1 MKKLILLL
9 FIPLIS
15 FGQQFSFKDLTE
27 MIMSQS
33 LYERKNIT
41 NGNASTRYEV
51 ADWYEFECIN
61 PFMIGGGYGN
71 PDDCEG
77 EMIYLETSKD
87 VKSSFAEGYNKESK
101 TATTFYDLHIIKDIE
116 NIILG
121 PYEPKYESRQLKI
134 QYNNPNHYKAILKQI
149 DQTSEYIGM
158 NSEYSK
164 TWYTYVF
171 NELKIEIS
179 KNDDND
185 GGTIFIVFG
194 IHLSRI

>member
-33 LYERKNIT
+33 LYERKNIS
-41 NGNASTRYEV
+41 NGNTSTGYEV
-51 ADWYEFECIN
+51 ADWYQYECIN
-61 PFMIGGGYGN
+61 PSIRGGGYGN

-121 PYEPKYESRQLKI
+121 PYEPNNESRQLKI
-134 QYNNPNHYKAILKQI
+134 QYNNPNHYNEIVWQI
-149 DQTSEYIGM
+149 DQTSKYTGIKKK
-158 NSEYSK
+158 YSI
-164 TWYTYVF
+164 TYYTYVF
-171 NELKIEIS
+171 NKLTIEIEKS
-179 KNDDND
+179 GYND
-185 GGTIFIVFG
+185 GGTIKIKFG
-194 IHLSRI
+194 EYLY